1 VRYYDET
8 KMAGIREAV
17 DAVLTKWP
25 KVTRTLMFGC
35 PCYKAGGR
43 LFAFLVTGGIVL
55 TRLSP
60 EDRAMAGSRF
70 KAKPFNTGTRAMGGW
85 PQLPLARAPRL
96 KGYLLLVRRSY
107 NSALAASRERARPA
121 ARKPLPRSR
130 RME

>member
-1 VRYYDET
+1 
-8 KMAGIREAV
+8 MAGVRKAV

-43 LFAFLVTGGIVL
+43 LFAFLVAGGLVL
-55 TRLSP
+55 TRLSAA
-60 EDRAMAGSRF
+60 DRAIAGSRF

-85 PQLPLARAPRL
+85 PQLPLAQGARL
-96 KGYLLLVRRSY
+96 KGYLPFVRRSY

-121 ARKPLPRSR
+121 ARKPSSRSR
-130 RME
+130 RMK

>member
-60 EDRAMAGSRF
+60 EDRATAGSRF
-70 KAKPFNTGTRAMGGW
+70 KARPFNTGIRAMDGW
-85 PQLPLARAPRL
+85 PQLPLARATRL
-96 KGYLLLVRRSY
+96 KGYLLLMRCSY

-121 ARKPLPRSR
+121 KRRSLLRSR

>member
-1 VRYYDET
+1 LRYYDET
-8 KMAGIREAV
+8 RMARVREAV

-43 LFAFLVTGGIVL
+43 LFAFLVTNGIVL

-60 EDRAMAGSRF
+60 EDRAIAGSRL

-96 KGYLLLVRRSY
+96 KGCLPFVRRSY
-107 NSALAASRERARPA
+107 DSALAASREPARPA
-121 ARKPLPRSR
+121 KRKPLSRSR

>member
-1 VRYYDET
+1 MV
-8 KMAGIREAV
+8 GIRAAV
-17 DAVLTKWP
+17 DAVCTKWP

-60 EDRAMAGSRF
+60 EDRAIAGSRF

-96 KGYLLLVRRSY
+96 KDYLLLVRRSY
-107 NSALAASRERARPA
+107 NSVLAASRERARPA

-130 RME
+130 RTE